1 MNFGKIDFPWGTTIK
16 NLEMIHQQALNP
28 VPPDSQHRVLSV
40 VSNSINMISDSPHGS
55 RETRRLVKKDRN

>member
-1 MNFGKIDFPWGTTIK
+1 MNSGKIDFPWGTTMK

-40 VSNSINMISDSPHGS
+40 VSNSINVISDCPLGS
-55 RETRRLVKKDRN
+55 RETHRLVKKERN